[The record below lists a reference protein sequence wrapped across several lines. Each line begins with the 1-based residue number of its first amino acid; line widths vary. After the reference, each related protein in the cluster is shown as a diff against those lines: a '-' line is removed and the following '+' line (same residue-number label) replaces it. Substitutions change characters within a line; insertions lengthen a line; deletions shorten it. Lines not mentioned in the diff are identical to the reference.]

1 VENGSRSIEPQ
12 GIEAARWANTYLG
25 PNNFMGVYGV
35 NMNLM
40 GSYGDQNVSTT
51 LSGGINP
58 AWILFAPRLEAEQIE
73 QIQRGLL
80 KYFVVDRRLAQAPY
94 LAKSF
99 YPEGSIT
106 EALAKFNNLAQVS
119 RLFDSGDIIIYDI
132 GAISGAG

>member
-1 VENGSRSIEPQ
+1 
-12 GIEAARWANTYLG
+12 
-25 PNNFMGVYGV
+25 
-35 NMNLM
+35 M